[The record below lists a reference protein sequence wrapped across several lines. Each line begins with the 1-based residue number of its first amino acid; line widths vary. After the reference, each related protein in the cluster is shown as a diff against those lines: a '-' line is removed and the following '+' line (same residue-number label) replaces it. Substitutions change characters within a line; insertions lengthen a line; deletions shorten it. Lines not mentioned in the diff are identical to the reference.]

1 VPTERHSSDAVA
13 RPSKWHRAAGVLL
26 LGAAVRRLATRR
38 RASAV
43 REHSAV
49 GPALPLP
56 GPTSA
61 AWREEALTR
70 AQELDALAVWIRTAS
85 SEKGNP
91 ADEFGER
98 ITKHLEA
105 ARSTAAGEDRHSWKE
120 RLKWWTRLRSSWGG
134 SSIERSTTN
143 LDAVEAHLLRLA
155 PADYVRGEMPSV
167 AAYVC
172 RYLKKDD
179 PRRTRIEQLA
189 QEAEAREL
197 LTAEREAV
205 VAAYHAASS
214 QRHRE
219 LMRLR
224 SFRNVLVVA
233 SAVLLL
239 VVIGLGVLG
248 SLRPQAIPLCFEPET
263 QDGVSLVCPTGEER
277 IRRGDDIDE
286 KIADTVSGW
295 DVWLVEIVGLIAAAV
310 ATAFALRG
318 IRGTSTPY
326 SLPVALA
333 ILKLP
338 TGALT
343 AVVGLVLM
351 RGGFVPGLSAL
362 DSSAQILSWA
372 AVFGYA
378 QQLVTRFVDQQ
389 AHAVLED
396 VGGRGAA
403 GDRPTSAE
411 PTP

>member
-1 VPTERHSSDAVA
+1 M
-13 RPSKWHRAAGVLL
+13 
-26 LGAAVRRLATRR
+26 
-38 RASAV
+38 
-43 REHSAV
+43 

-372 AVFGYA
+372 AVFGCA

>member
-1 VPTERHSSDAVA
+1 
-13 RPSKWHRAAGVLL
+13 
-26 LGAAVRRLATRR
+26 
-38 RASAV
+38 
-43 REHSAV
+43 V
-49 GPALPLP
+49 GPALPLE

-70 AQELDALAVWIRTAS
+70 AQELEALAIWIRTES
-85 SEKGNP
+85 SERDNP

-98 ITKHLEA
+98 ITRHLEA
-105 ARSTAAGEDRHSWKE
+105 ARNTAGAGKGRRRDRDARQGDASEPRDPRSWWS
-120 RLKWWTRLRSSWGG
+120 RWWSAWGG
-134 SSIERSTTN
+134 SYVQRTMGN

-155 PADYVRGEMPSV
+155 PADYVCGEMPSI

-179 PRRTRIEQLA
+179 PRRIRIEKLA
-189 QEAEAREL
+189 AEAETRPL
-197 LTAEREAV
+197 LTTEREAV

-214 QRHRE
+214 QRRRE
-219 LMRLR
+219 LMRVR
-224 SFRNVLVVA
+224 SFRNLLVVA
-233 SAVLLL
+233 SFALLL
-239 VVIGLGVLG
+239 VAIGVGILG
-248 SLRPQAIPLCFEPET
+248 SVQPTAVPLCFEPESFDT
-263 QDGVSLVCPTGEER
+263 RSVVCPTGSEELSP
-277 IRRGDDIDE
+277 GDDIDD
-286 KIADTVSGW
+286 KISETVSRF
-295 DVWLVEIVGLIAAAV
+295 DIWLVQIIGLLAAAV
-310 ATAFALRG
+310 AAAFALRG

-333 ILKLP
+333 VLKLP

-362 DSSAQILSWA
+362 DTSAQILAWA

-378 QQLVTRFVDQQ
+378 QQLVTRLVDQQ
-389 AHAVLED
+389 AHAVLDD

-403 GDRPTSAE
+403 GDRPTSAD